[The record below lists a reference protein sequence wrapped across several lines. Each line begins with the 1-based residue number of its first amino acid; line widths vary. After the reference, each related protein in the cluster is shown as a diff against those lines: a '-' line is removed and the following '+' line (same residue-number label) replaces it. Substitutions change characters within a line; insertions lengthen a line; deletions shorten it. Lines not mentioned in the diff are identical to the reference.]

1 MDFSNFPAQW
11 EWVALIL
18 GGVALLM
25 AVAPFLQMY
34 FGRPKILIEFTKDMI
49 DGSDF
54 LGCQISNPPLL
65 HPLARFLGLHQ
76 ESAEDVWAGFDI
88 NEDKTLS

>member
-1 MDFSNFPAQW
+1 
-11 EWVALIL
+11 
-18 GGVALLM
+18 M
-25 AVAPFLQMY
+25 AVAPFLQVY

-49 DGSDF
+49 YGSDF